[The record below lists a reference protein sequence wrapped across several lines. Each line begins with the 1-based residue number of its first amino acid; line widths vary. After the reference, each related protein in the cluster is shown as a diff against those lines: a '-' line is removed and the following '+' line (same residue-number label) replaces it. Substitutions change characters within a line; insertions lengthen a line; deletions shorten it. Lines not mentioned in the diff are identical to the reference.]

1 MRTFEK
7 FENDISLTYV
17 SINEIA
23 NQKSFLFCIYIYF
36 QVDVKLQFS
45 YD

>member
-7 FENDISLTYV
+7 FENDLSLNV
-17 SINEIA
+17 IA

-36 QVDVKLQFS
+36 QVDMKLQFS